1 MKYDLVI
8 FDLDGTLLNTL
19 GDLTD
24 AANHVLAEA
33 GLPEKTLE
41 DVRLGIGGGVGRL
54 MRKCASE
61 GTSQETL
68 ASLLERFKA
77 RYAAHVND
85 RTLPYPGVPELLKAL
100 RKAGIHTAIN
110 SNEVDAA
117 TCKLW
122 KAHFGELI
130 DMAQGEYIIFLDGDD
145 TIVEGSL
152 QRLHDKISARPGAD
166 LYPCAIR
173 MYDESTGETLE
184 LRDNYPQSATEEL
197 NGIEATILAERHC
210 HDHSCPML
218 QLTVF
223 RRAFLIENGLKCI
236 PGLRRQDSE
245 FSPRALYLSK
255 RVVPLHEIFYL
266 YRIRRGSV
274 GTSARGEGYF
284 YKDWATIMQSLLA
297 FHAKVS
303 REPGFD
309 RRVSECWAV
318 KWLRQI
324 FYFWFAPYNVKT
336 ISRARR
342 VETLE
347 CMFSGGLDDFD
358 RLLKATSTTRR
369 IAGRWVEAFAKHP
382 SCRAFVELLFRFYFA
397 CTHLR
402 HNKNTSGAK

>member
-1 MKYDLVI
+1 MNPFFSIIVPCCDVAPYLREC
-8 FDLDGTLLNTL
+8 LDSVANQPFKDWECLLGVEESKDDTEKIAREY
-19 GDLTD
+19 
-24 AANHVLAEA
+24 AAKD
-33 GLPEKTLE
+33 P
-41 DVRLGIGGGVGRL
+41 
-54 MRKCASE
+54 
-61 GTSQETL
+61 
-68 ASLLERFKA
+68 RFK
-77 RYAAHVND
+77 VFTGP
-85 RTLPYPGVPELLKAL
+85 RTESCSVSRNTGV
-100 RKAGIHTAIN
+100 
-110 SNEVDAA
+110 
-117 TCKLW
+117 
-122 KAHFGELI
+122 
-130 DMAQGEYIIFLDGDD
+130 DMAQGEYVIFLDGDD
-145 TIVEGSL
+145 TIAEGSL
-152 QRLHDKISARPGAD
+152 QRLHDKIAARPGAD

-318 KWLRQI
+318 KGLRQI